1 MRECVLSDGDSDC
14 GRDGERHGSAGGD
27 ASELPRGV
35 SQRAAPEVPVRVRG
49 SLPHAGLLLQPSPP
63 TGTATS
69 NLSHNDTVHRT
80 AKVTT

>member
-1 MRECVLSDGDSDC
+1 M
-14 GRDGERHGSAGGD
+14 RHGSAGGD

-63 TGTATS
+63 TGTAIT
-69 NLSHNDTVHRT
+69 LPPTRPCPT
-80 AKVTT
+80 YLTMTQCIGLQKLPCEII